1 MTRLH
6 VSLLVFV
13 ALAGMAFTPHAEA
26 RQFRSIKS
34 ITTPQ
39 NLLGN
44 LPPGAVVSQS
54 IQPIPREAVER
65 RIGQLL
71 DKWNGPG
78 MEETLAQE
86 FYDRTRLLDKV
97 ETEVPKD
104 AQLRLLGIQ
113 GSQTLQQYSLPATG
127 NEPAREVS
135 VVSVTVQTQ
144 LEYSSASGV
153 VRLPGTNEYLLQVIR
168 TLK

>member
-6 VSLLVFV
+6 VSVLVFA
-13 ALAGMAFTPHAEA
+13 ALAGMVLAPHAEA

-39 NLLGN
+39 NLVGN
-44 LPPGAVVSQS
+44 LPPGAVISQS
-54 IQPIPREAVER
+54 IQPVPREAVER
-65 RIGQLL
+65 RMEQLL
-71 DKWNGPG
+71 DKWNTSE
-78 MEETLAQE
+78 MEPTLAEE

-127 NEPAREVS
+127 NEPGREVS
-135 VVSVTVQTQ
+135 IVSVTVQTQ
-144 LEYSSASGV
+144 LEYSSTSGV